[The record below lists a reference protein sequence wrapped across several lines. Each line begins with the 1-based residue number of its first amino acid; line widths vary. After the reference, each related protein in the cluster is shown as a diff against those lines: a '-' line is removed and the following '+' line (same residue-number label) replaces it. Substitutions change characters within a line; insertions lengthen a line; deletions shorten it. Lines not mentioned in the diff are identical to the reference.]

1 MAEMSRE
8 NARQLFISRPPEEYT
23 RILFEYKAKGESV
36 FIDINGHKLYSC
48 EIDSEDYVYQKL
60 MGMSKAEYEKK
71 LIEEEKENARK
82 IEFYGSTLEECVNAL
97 LKFKSRGESV
107 FVDFNG
113 HKLYSCDITMD
124 GAYQEVLGKTK
135 AEFDKAQEEWQKEYE
150 ERTARKEAEAKA
162 KIPTWI
168 KKGET
173 FIYPERMEEWTQC
186 VEARASD
193 LYHGMDLDA
202 AIEIMEK
209 LENGA
214 SLDEAKELLDSQ
226 DHSGTSYEMVR
237 NIIFS
242 FSKQGP
248 EFWEHTAYGEISP
261 EARQAIKDKKREN
274 ESIKNG
280 EYEPELSYEEKK
292 QIAESRIPEW
302 IERGSKFIYPEKLEK
317 WRKHVESSARGI
329 FVGLALDEEIELMQR
344 LEDGATFE
352 ELTQTINDDETEVYI
367 GAVNAVLRFSR
378 LGPEFTEYFEKAIGE
393 YNFYR
398 DKIEAQKKENAELD
412 ELHRGDSTKEVP
424 TERRTEEQEITN
436 LSEEKEQLTAEIS
449 DIEQQLEGLKAKEA
463 ELKKALEDKQS
474 QLNDLEE
481 K

>member
-48 EIDSEDYVYQKL
+48 EIDSEDYVYQQL
-60 MGMSKAEYEKK
+60 TGMSKAEYEEKLKK
-71 LIEEEKENARK
+71 EEKENARK

-168 KKGET
+168 KKGEA

-193 LYHGMDLDA
+193 LYHGRDLDD

-261 EARQAIKDKKREN
+261 KARQAIKDKKREN

-280 EYEPELSYEEKK
+280 EYEPELSYEEEK

-424 TERRTEEQEITN
+424 AERRTEEQEITN